1 MTWLVWVPIIDILVI
16 IIATVIYVAINGSSE
31 KGDSTTPR
39 VTPDNPPTPVETYT
53 MQHDNPDIADQ
64 FDGRLTNIVK
74 NPMKGIL

>member
-1 MTWLVWVPIIDILVI
+1 MMWLVLVPIIDIVI
-16 IIATVIYVAINGSSE
+16 IVIAVAISVAVRSEPGPSS
-31 KGDSTTPR
+31 DISPR

-53 MQHDNPDIADQ
+53 TQRENPDIADQ